1 METYKD
7 EIFVA
12 ICLLLCLW
20 FKLDVVLEYGF
31 DDPSYLAIATCCILA
46 LVLLGKALW
55 LLFTN
60 RSKLWA
66 ITKGVIVSELFDY
79 LTWIPVIMPIWC
91 IEKYKAYF
99 ACTSWILGDLMLVG
113 LFVYFQRYRSV
124 KKETI

>member
-1 METYKD
+1 METYKG

-113 LFVYFQRYRSV
+113 LFVYFQRYR
-124 KKETI
+124 